1 MTKRTASQIGR
12 MSRRKGKSFECKM
25 ARYFTKW
32 TGEKW
37 ESTRNSGRTDL
48 KGDIYCVGK
57 PNLRFDVECKDDKKY
72 TTHAMTVPTKAWKD
86 LIKKYIFIN
95 RRPTML
101 LVNNDAGI
109 WFYNTLYNFP
119 IKASAVVVKTCNL
132 NFVKLYDLE
141 GTINFDGII
150 FNADRMESVG
160 EKCDRKR

>member
-1 MTKRTASQIGR
+1 MAKRTASQIGR
-12 MSRRKGKSFECKM
+12 MSRRKGKSFECRM

-48 KGDIYCVGK
+48 KGDIYCVDK

-86 LIKKYIFIN
+86 LIKKYIFKN

-101 LVNNDAGI
+101 LVNNDAGV
-109 WFYNTLYNFP
+109 WFTYEYEFMVK
-119 IKASAVVVKTCNL
+119 IGAVAVQTCNTR
-132 NFVKLYDLE
+132 FVKLCDLE
-141 GTINFDGII
+141 GTVNMDGVIFD
-150 FNADRMESVG
+150 ADRMESIG
-160 EKCDRKR
+160 KECD